1 MKRLVKERNK
11 RKMNQTDL
19 AFELKIHP
27 ATMSKIENGRARPF
41 KPNQKK
47 LESFFG
53 MNIDELLEEVESN
66 ENC

>member
-1 MKRLVKERNK
+1 MKRLVKERKK
-11 RKMNQTDL
+11 RKMTQTDL

-27 ATMSKIENGRARPF
+27 TQLSKIENGRARPY

-53 MNIDELLEEVESN
+53 MDINTLLEEVEQ
-66 ENC
+66 

>member
-1 MKRLVKERNK
+1 MKRLVKERK
-11 RKMNQTDL
+11 KKKMTQTDL

-27 ATMSKIENGRARPF
+27 ATMSKIENGRAKPY

-53 MNIDELLEEVESN
+53 MDINTLLEEVEQ
-66 ENC
+66 